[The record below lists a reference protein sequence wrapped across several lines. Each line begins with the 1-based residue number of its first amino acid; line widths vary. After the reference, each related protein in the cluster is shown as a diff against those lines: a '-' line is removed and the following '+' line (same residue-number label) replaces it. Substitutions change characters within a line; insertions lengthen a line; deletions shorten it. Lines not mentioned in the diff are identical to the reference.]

1 VVKRLADNPEGITLG
16 LCYLELQ
23 GLALQYKQR
32 RDLFVDCLAE
42 AFQLQLTS
50 ENEGVRGCDIYLVF
64 HKPRSGFT
72 EFSSEKLTSM
82 FSFVPPTSGMFVL
95 GMWTGC
101 FRLAHGLTLRY
112 SLLKVRE
119 PWK

>member
-23 GLALQYKQR
+23 DLGLQYKQR

-50 ENEGVRGCDIYLVF
+50 ENEG
-64 HKPRSGFT
+64 
-72 EFSSEKLTSM
+72 
-82 FSFVPPTSGMFVL
+82 
-95 GMWTGC
+95 
-101 FRLAHGLTLRY
+101 LRY
-112 SLLKVRE
+112 LSRVSQAQERFHRIFE
-119 PWK
+119 